1 MTFLGATPPKQLS
14 PLALAFVGDG
24 VYELLVR
31 EYVMA
36 QGNASAHTLHMKAVQ
51 FVKAAAQSEA
61 VEAVLPLLTEEELA
75 IYKRGRNAHSATI
88 PKNANPAQYRKA
100 TGLEALFGYLHLE
113 NRTERVRELFQSV
126 VSAIYVDKESG

>member
-1 MTFLGATPPKQLS
+1 M
-14 PLALAFVGDG
+14 
-24 VYELLVR
+24 YELLVR
-31 EYVMA
+31 EYVLA

-61 VEAVLPLLTEEELA
+61 VEALLPCLSEEELA

-88 PKNANPAQYRKA
+88 PKNADPAQYRRS

-113 NRTERVRELFQSV
+113 NRTERVRELFKV
-126 VSAIYVDKESG
+126 VVGTIELKEKL